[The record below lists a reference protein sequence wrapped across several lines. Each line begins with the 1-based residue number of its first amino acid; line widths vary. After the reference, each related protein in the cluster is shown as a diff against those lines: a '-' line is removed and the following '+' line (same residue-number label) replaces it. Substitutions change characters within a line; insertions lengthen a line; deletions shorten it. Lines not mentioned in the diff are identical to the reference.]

1 MGQYLDQ
8 FLHKNVIRTKAYLRD
23 RKNLLQVL
31 QELKL
36 TEQGDIFLV
45 TSDVSSLYTI
55 IQHFDALLALNRDDF
70 TQCQKIFLRD
80 ALAFCLSHNYF
91 WFNNHFFPQK
101 KGVAMGV
108 KFAPSIANLF
118 MGEWEDNYVFA
129 KKREELFHK
138 CFIDDL
144 MFIWEGSESP
154 LVEYLAFLNNNSNN
168 IKLTSQWSK

>member
-55 IQHFDALLALNRDDF
+55 IQHFDALLALNWALSQRDDF

-108 KFAPSIANLF
+108 KFAPSIANF
-118 MGEWEDNYVFA
+118 FIGGMGRQLCLC
-129 KKREELFHK
+129 KK
-138 CFIDDL
+138 
-144 MFIWEGSESP
+144 EGRIIPQMLHRRSN
-154 LVEYLAFLNNNSNN
+154 VYLGRVR
-168 IKLTSQWSK
+168 ITSGRISSFFK